1 MCEEGGR
8 ALISGATGKK
18 TDLLNK
24 MADIENMSFSR
35 FSNSEYL
42 LEWKYPS
49 PFYQFIL
56 PRLVGDDDNF
66 DSQALGCLSPSMKL
80 V

>member
-8 ALISGATGKK
+8 ALVSGATGKK

-35 FSNSEYL
+35 FNNSEYL
-42 LEWKYPS
+42 WNGNIRLNFSNFSCRGWLAMMI
-49 PFYQFIL
+49 IL
-56 PRLVGDDDNF
+56 TLRR
-66 DSQALGCLSPSMKL
+66 
-80 V
+80 